1 MDHRTG
7 FGLLFLGGGLMG
19 VAGGWELVRKKRRV
33 LKRIRPIKVR
43 IVEVER
49 SPGGDDP
56 DSYTAVV
63 EYTVDGDKLRTKLEP
78 STLDAKKYRRGKSLD
93 AYYDP
98 ENRTDIALRPRDF
111 PGGLTGVVL
120 GVIFTLI
127 GGGLLYAA
135 SVDPRK

>member
-7 FGLLFLGGGLMG
+7 FGLLFLGDAHQAA
-19 VAGGWELVRKKRRV
+19 AGGWELVRKKQRV

-56 DSYTAVV
+56 DSYTAIV
-63 EYTVDGDKLRTKLEP
+63 EYTVDGDKVRTKLEP
-78 STLDAKKYRRGKSLD
+78 STLDAKKYCRGKSLD

-98 ENRTDIALRPRDF
+98 EN
-111 PGGLTGVVL
+111 
-120 GVIFTLI
+120 
-127 GGGLLYAA
+127 
-135 SVDPRK
+135 